1 MQPTLGW
8 AGLSRS
14 ALKRAEAQ
22 LMHDSEGMRDELG
35 VLSLHTGYANRFFP
49 GTSVQQ
55 TRLRYALFVP
65 WQIQLLLKQGE
76 AIRPR
81 QARAALEMAE
91 LALAKRLP
99 DVDREG
105 TIGRRTA
112 KLGKPVAIAPSQSY
126 WVALRNW
133 NILASDLFGVSAVR
147 SELFARW
154 SGWPQITRPRIKGK
168 DKDDDNNPIQSL
180 IPLFHPRLPE
190 PPRAFLGSGPLDFN
204 LGAEEQKFLRT
215 RLMETRRS
223 IDGMPSYLAN
233 LVQQG
238 VSPSRNSYPWDP
250 MLSKYADSADR
261 AALERARGAASLAA
275 VTRAIYNAMVESLQE
290 FRDGGSPS
298 GRHRD
303 RLLEVLAEHGSLAE
317 KLDIGG
323 LPLDGVEIGEFSNIL
338 VHIQTWLRKGRRDPL
353 AKDLLEVLSR
363 WELRRKGSERARLS
377 GTMSARSARNL
388 WAGDETVLAGP
399 IEYRWSLVRRFLLD
413 LEG

>member
-1 MQPTLGW
+1 MQPALGW

-22 LMHDSEGMRDELG
+22 LMSDSEGMRDEVG

-55 TRLRYALFVP
+55 SRIRYALFIP
-65 WQIQLLLKQGE
+65 WQIQALLKQGD
-76 AIRPR
+76 AIRPG

-99 DVDREG
+99 DADGEG

-126 WVALRNW
+126 WVALKTW
-133 NILASDLFGVSAVR
+133 NILAGDLFGISAAR

-154 SGWPQITRPRIKGK
+154 SSWPQSARSRIKM
-168 DKDDDNNPIQSL
+168 KDDDSNPIHSL
-180 IPLFHPRLPE
+180 TPLFHPRFPE
-190 PPRAFLGSGPLDFN
+190 PPRAFSGSGPLDFT
-204 LGAEEQKFLRT
+204 LGAEERMFLRT

-223 IDGMPSYLAN
+223 LDGKPSYLAN
-233 LVQQG
+233 LVQEG
-238 VSPSRNSYPWDP
+238 VSPGKESYPWTP
-250 MLSKYADSADR
+250 TLAKHADLADR

-290 FRDGGSPS
+290 DRDGGSPS
-298 GRHRD
+298 NIHRS
-303 RLLEVLAEHGSLAE
+303 RLQEVVAEHGPLAG
-317 KLDIGG
+317 KLDLSG
-323 LPLDGVEIGEFSNIL
+323 LPLDGLQIGDFSGVL
-338 VHIQTWLRKGRRDPL
+338 DSVQSWLRKDGRNPL
-353 AKDLLEVLSR
+353 AKDLLEILAC
-363 WELRRKGSERARLS
+363 WELRRKGFRRARLP
-377 GTMSARSARNL
+377 GTMSAKLARKL
-388 WAGDETVLAGP
+388 WVGDETVQAGP
-399 IEYRWSLVRRFLLD
+399 IEFRWSLVRRFLQD